1 MSASTGNLGALAG
14 RTVYLDPGHAGT
26 APPAKLT
33 ADDGR
38 GGTKPCNAPG
48 TASADGWPEHTFTWE
63 ISQQLRTILEDA
75 GATVLLSR
83 ADDVHRAD
91 CIDARTY
98 KENASAADVVVSLHA
113 DVSGPGN
120 TGFHISAVTDPLPHN
135 LADQSSL
142 LASTVRDAMVSA
154 GLPVSNYL
162 GTDGLNPRADLS
174 GLNLSTKPKIL
185 IEFGNMRDADDL
197 AALRSQEGRRQR
209 ARAVAEG
216 LASYLS

>member
-1 MSASTGNLGALAG
+1 M
-14 RTVYLDPGHAGT
+14 YLDPGHAGT
-26 APPAKLT
+26 APPAELT

-48 TASADGWPEHTFTWE
+48 TASDAGWPEHTFTWE

-75 GATVLLSR
+75 GVTVLLSR

-91 CIDARTY
+91 CIDERTY

-135 LADQSSL
+135 LAGESSR

-162 GTDGLNPRADLS
+162 GTDGLNPRADLT

-185 IEFGNMRDADDL
+185 IEFGNMRNADDL
-197 AALRSQEGRRQR
+197 AALRSREGRRQR

-216 LASYLS
+216 LASYLA

>member
-1 MSASTGNLGALAG
+1 M
-14 RTVYLDPGHAGT
+14 
-26 APPAKLT
+26 
-33 ADDGR
+33 
-38 GGTKPCNAPG
+38 
-48 TASADGWPEHTFTWE
+48 
-63 ISQQLRTILEDA
+63 
-75 GATVLLSR
+75 
-83 ADDVHRAD
+83 
-91 CIDARTY
+91 
-98 KENASAADVVVSLHA
+98 
-113 DVSGPGN
+113 SGPGN

-135 LADQSSL
+135 LAGESSR

-216 LASYLS
+216 LASYLA